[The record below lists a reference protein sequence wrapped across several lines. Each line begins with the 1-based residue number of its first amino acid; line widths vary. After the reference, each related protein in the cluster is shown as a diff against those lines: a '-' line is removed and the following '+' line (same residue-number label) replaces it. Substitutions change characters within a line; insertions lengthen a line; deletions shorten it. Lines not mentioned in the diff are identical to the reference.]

1 MSKIAEVYVD
11 LAVHQVDRVFHYSLP
26 EGLTVRAGQ
35 AVRVPFGHRKVLG
48 IVVGLC
54 EESPYPHLKDI
65 AEVLYDGETV
75 ITAEQLHL
83 ARLLADYYL
92 CPLSLILRQML
103 PFRLD
108 SSAWPKP
115 QVRKMIVPV
124 VDRLPEELSA
134 RAVKQREILTRV
146 LRLGKVPR
154 EEIDSPSALKQLID
168 KGYVRQIAVPVEPAG
183 LVSEVNSP
191 IKPPQLTPQ
200 QEEVLQQLLAGLD
213 SGQPTTWLLHGVTGS
228 GKTEVYMRL
237 IAAALERGQQC
248 LMLVPEISLTPQ
260 MVARFQA
267 RFGSRVAVW
276 HSGLTP
282 RERFDEWRRI
292 RGGSAQ
298 IVIGARS
305 AIFVPLTRLGVIILD
320 EEHDQSYQQDENP
333 RYHTRVVA
341 QLRQRTSNCLLL
353 FGSATPSLETYTA
366 SELGRCQRLELKER
380 VSERPLPPVR
390 VVDMREELRAGH
402 KAPISRRL
410 EYALEQCLQRHE
422 QAILL
427 LNRRGFA
434 SFLLCLDCGYVPY
447 CSSCDISLTYHL
459 STDRLHCHYC
469 GQQQAVLHTCPDC
482 GSDRL
487 TTQGI
492 GTERLE
498 AYLQT
503 RFPEAKIGR
512 MDRDTTTGRN
522 AHARILQAFGQG
534 NYDILVGTQMIAK
547 GLDFPRVTL
556 VGVVGADSGLH
567 IPDFRSAERTFQL
580 LTQVA
585 GRAGRG
591 DRPGEVILQAF
602 NTQHYVLECARNHD
616 YLGFYQQEMQMRRQG
631 AYPPL
636 GYMITLFLTNEDE
649 NELITDAA
657 FLAARLTELFGGTAQ
672 IIGPAPCTVSK
683 IKNSFRWQI
692 IVKSGERRRLRQL
705 VERALAEYYDA
716 KRPTQIILE
725 FDA

>member
-1 MSKIAEVYVD
+1 MSKVAEVYVD
-11 LAVHQVDRVFHYSLP
+11 LAVHEVDRVFHYLVP
-26 EGLTVRAGQ
+26 AGLEVGVGQ
-35 AVRVPFGHRKVLG
+35 AVRVPFGRRSVFG

-54 EESPYPHLKDI
+54 DESPYPKLKDI
-65 AEVLYDGETV
+65 AAVLYEGETV
-75 ITAEQLHL
+75 ITGEQLAL
-83 ARLLADYYL
+83 AKLLGDYYM

-115 QVRKMIVPV
+115 QVKKLIVPV
-124 VDRLPEELSA
+124 VDQVPPELSA
-134 RAVKQREILTRV
+134 RAVKQREILSLV
-146 LRLGKVPR
+146 LRLGQVPQ
-154 EEIDSPSALKQLID
+154 EEIDSPAALKQLLAKD
-168 KGYVRQIAVPVEPAG
+168 YVRQIAVPVKADG
-183 LVSEVNSP
+183 LVGEVNNP
-191 IKPPQLTPQ
+191 VKPPQLT
-200 QEEVLQQLLAGLD
+200 EEQASALQRLSQALD
-213 SGQPTTWLLHGVTGS
+213 GDDASTWLLHGVTGS

-237 IAAALERGQQC
+237 IAAALDRKQQC

-267 RFGSRVAVW
+267 RFGSRVAIW

-292 RGGSAQ
+292 KSGAAQ

-341 QLRQRTSNCLLL
+341 QLRQRTSGCLLL
-353 FGSATPSLETYTA
+353 FGSATPSLETYRA
-366 SELGRCQRLELKER
+366 SELGKCKRLELSER
-380 VSERPLPPVR
+380 VSDRPLPPVH

-410 EYALEQCLQRHE
+410 EYAIEQCLERQE
-422 QAILL
+422 QAIIL

-447 CSSCDISLTYHL
+447 CTSCDISLTYHL

-469 GQQQAVLHTCPDC
+469 GQQQPVLHACPDC

-487 TTQGI
+487 RTQGI

-498 AYLQT
+498 TYLKT
-503 RFPEAKIGR
+503 RFPAARVER
-512 MDRDTTTGRN
+512 MDRDTTVGRN
-522 AHARILQAFGQG
+522 AHARILQSFGQG
-534 NYDILVGTQMIAK
+534 KYDILVGTQMIAK

-591 DRPGEVILQAF
+591 DSPGEVILQAF
-602 NTQHYVLECARNHD
+602 NTHHYSLECARNHD
-616 YLGFYQQEMQMRRQG
+616 YLGFYRQEMQMRQQG

-636 GYMITLFLTNEDE
+636 GYMITLFLTHEE
-649 NELITDAA
+649 ESELIADAA
-657 FLAARLTELFGGTAQ
+657 FLAARLTEHLGSAQ
-672 IIGPAPCTVSK
+672 IIGPSPCTVSK
-683 IKNSFRWQI
+683 IKNSYRWQI
-692 IVKSGERRRLRQL
+692 MIKSGERVRLRQVL
-705 VERALAEYYDA
+705 EQVLKLYYDS
-716 KRPTQIILE
+716 RRRTQVILE

>member
-1 MSKIAEVYVD
+1 MSSIAEVYVD
-11 LAVHQVDRVFHYSLP
+11 LALPEVDRVFHYSVPADL
-26 EGLTVRAGQ
+26 EVQVGQ
-35 AVRVPFGHRKVLG
+35 AVRVPFGRRSVFG

-54 EESPYPHLKDI
+54 GESAYPNLKDI
-65 AEVLYDGETV
+65 SAVLYDGETV
-75 ITAEQLHL
+75 ITEEQLTL

-108 SSAWPKP
+108 SNAWPKP
-115 QVRKMIVPV
+115 QVKKLIVPV
-124 VDRLPEELSA
+124 VDHLPEDLPA
-134 RAVKQREILTRV
+134 RASKQREILSLV
-146 LRLGKVPR
+146 LRLGQVPQ
-154 EEIDSPSALKQLID
+154 EEIDSVTALKQLIV
-168 KGYVRQIAVPVEPAG
+168 KGYVRQITVPVNPEGAVTAVNQ
-183 LVSEVNSP
+183 LVR
-191 IKPPQLTPQ
+191 PPELTVEQ
-200 QEEVLQQLLAGLD
+200 TKALESLTRALD
-213 SGQPTTWLLHGVTGS
+213 KGDPSTWLLQGVTGS
-228 GKTEVYMRL
+228 GKTEVYMQL
-237 IAAALERGQQC
+237 IAAALERQQQC

-267 RFGSRVAVW
+267 RFGNRIAVW

-292 RGGSAQ
+292 RNGSAQ

-341 QLRQRTSNCLLL
+341 QLRQRTTGCLLL
-353 FGSATPSLETYTA
+353 FGSATPSLETYRA
-366 SELGRCQRLELKER
+366 SELGKCQRLELKER
-380 VSERPLPPVR
+380 VSDRPLPPVH
-390 VVDMREELRAGH
+390 VVNMREELRAGH
-402 KAPISRRL
+402 KAPVSRRL
-410 EYALEQCLQRHE
+410 EYAIERCLERQE
-422 QAILL
+422 QAIIL

-434 SFLLCLDCGYVPY
+434 NFLLCLDCGHVPY

-459 STDRLHCHYC
+459 STNRLHCHYC
-469 GQQQAVLHTCPDC
+469 GQQQPVLSVCPEC

-487 TTQGI
+487 RTQGI

-498 AYLQT
+498 AYLQA
-503 RFPEAKIGR
+503 RFPAARIGR

-534 NYDILVGTQMIAK
+534 EYDILVGTQMIAK

-567 IPDFRSAERTFQL
+567 VPDFRSAERTFQL

-591 DRPGEVILQAF
+591 DSPGEVILQAF
-602 NTQHYVLECARNHD
+602 NTNHYALECARNHD
-616 YLGFYQQEMQMRRQG
+616 YLGFYRREMQMRQQG
-631 AYPPL
+631 FYPPL
-636 GYMITLFLTNEDE
+636 GYMISMLLTNEDE
-649 NELITDAA
+649 RELIADAA
-657 FLAARLTELFGGTAQ
+657 FVAAKLTELMGATAQ
-672 IIGPAPCTVSK
+672 IIGPTPCTVSK
-683 IKNSFRWQI
+683 LKNSFRWQI
-692 IVKSGERRRLRQL
+692 MIKAGERVKLRSVCKQVLELYYETRRR
-705 VERALAEYYDA
+705 
-716 KRPTQIILE
+716 TQIMLD
-725 FDA
+725 FNA